1 MKLYKKAAEIDL
13 PLSLTLTDDGKYFF
27 NSRPAAGNAAR
38 EYRFIGD
45 SMRLDTYAAKTL
57 QRLVYA
63 GYVSDIETVRTNF
76 TSKRAELMD
85 VSKLISYGIL
95 YKKFAMAVGRELNDN
110 SVVVAWNRRNPHK
123 ALNEESI
130 VNAGTQAARIRDNE
144 LLQEIKRQIIDTT
157 VEELLRSDPR
167 VSAEEEETSR
177 YKAELFIESINPLLW
192 MLLARVK
199 STSEYTATESQIR
212 DLLKHYL
219 ERTSIADYLSL
230 LIIELVT
237 VTETSLVKKGV
248 GRYYDEHV
256 DPRELMM
263 NREVRDFILRKME
276 QENYSASLAW
286 RIQGKKSGF
295 SGANALQILLYNR
308 ILESESV
315 KHEIEEK
322 KRVKTKGKGL
332 ADFYAGSGGG
342 EDENGLGMY
351 YLTYLQEVCNDQG
364 VRFDSYVNN
373 LTEHDLTLITL
384 SVKF

>member
-1 MKLYKKAAEIDL
+1 M
-13 PLSLTLTDDGKYFF
+13 
-27 NSRPAAGNAAR
+27 
-38 EYRFIGD
+38 
-45 SMRLDTYAAKTL
+45 
-57 QRLVYA
+57 
-63 GYVSDIETVRTNF
+63 
-76 TSKRAELMD
+76 
-85 VSKLISYGIL
+85 
-95 YKKFAMAVGRELNDN
+95 NDN

-130 VNAGTQAARIRDNE
+130 INAGAQAARIRDNE
-144 LLQEIKRQIIDTT
+144 LLQEIKRHIVDTT

-177 YKAELFIESINPLLW
+177 YKAEYFLESINPLLW

-199 STSEYTATESQIR
+199 GTSEYTATVSQIR

-237 VTETSLVKKGV
+237 VTETSLVKRGV

-276 QENYSASLAW
+276 EENYSASLAW

-332 ADFYAGSGGG
+332 ADFYAGTGGG

-351 YLTYLQEVCNDQG
+351 YLTYLQEVCNEQG

-373 LTEHDLTLITL
+373 LSEHDLTLITL